1 VLIDLTK
8 DAQVSLGEFSYPE
21 TVNLPGYRP
30 HLYGNARQIKQAA
43 EMINQAQK
51 PLLIGGRGI
60 IISQASAEFR
70 ALAEKAQIP
79 VVTTL
84 LGKSTL
90 PETHPLC
97 LGMGGMHGEAYANYA
112 LQNADLIIGI
122 GTRFDDR
129 LTSSAHTFAPKAKVI
144 HADIDPAEI
153 GKRVRVDLPIVGDAR
168 NVLSELT
175 PLVETAAHPEWI
187 AQIEEWR
194 QESRSR
200 DILWQE
206 TDELVPQYVIRNI
219 WEATDGQAR
228 MVSDVGQNQMWEA
241 QYYLH
246 QRPGGLVTSGGLGT
260 MGFGLPAAI
269 GVAIAF
275 PQDPVWV
282 VAGDGGFQMNLQELA
297 TIVQERIP
305 VKIAVL
311 NNGFLGMVR
320 QWQELFFE
328 RNYSGTPILGP
339 DFAKLAAAYGIP
351 GITVTDKS
359 QVAGAITE
367 AMSIEGAVLVDFQ
380 VEREQNVFPMVPVGQ
395 PIDKMIRRPII
406 G

>member
-1 VLIDLTK
+1 
-8 DAQVSLGEFSYPE
+8 
-21 TVNLPGYRP
+21 
-30 HLYGNARQIKQAA
+30 
-43 EMINQAQK
+43 
-51 PLLIGGRGI
+51 
-60 IISQASAEFR
+60 
-70 ALAEKAQIP
+70 
-79 VVTTL
+79 
-84 LGKSTL
+84 
-90 PETHPLC
+90 
-97 LGMGGMHGEAYANYA
+97 
-112 LQNADLIIGI
+112 
-122 GTRFDDR
+122 
-129 LTSSAHTFAPKAKVI
+129 
-144 HADIDPAEI
+144 
-153 GKRVRVDLPIVGDAR
+153 
-168 NVLSELT
+168 
-175 PLVETAAHPEWI
+175 VETAAHPEWI